1 LRLSG
6 LTRLVLRLNQAT
18 AHGDAHGL
26 TDGQML
32 AGPPVVEPLEF
43 LENGLRFTAD
53 LAHGQKTGFFF
64 DQRDNRAMVE
74 SLAAGKSVLN
84 AFAYT
89 GACSLYAARGGAT
102 SVTSLDASRPALEAA
117 VANFTLNRHVP
128 AVATAA
134 HELVVADAFQALSM
148 LAEAGRRF
156 DMVITDPPPLAR
168 NSEGIGAALA
178 AYRKLTAH
186 ALSLLNPG
194 GLLVAASCTA
204 RVPAPAFFQTVR
216 DVAEGLRRG
225 LHTIAETGQPVDHP
239 ITFKEGAYLKCLFA
253 IAS

>member
-1 LRLSG
+1 
-6 LTRLVLRLNQAT
+6 
-18 AHGDAHGL
+18 
-26 TDGQML
+26 
-32 AGPPVVEPLEF
+32 
-43 LENGLRFTAD
+43 
-53 LAHGQKTGFFF
+53 
-64 DQRDNRAMVE
+64 
-74 SLAAGKSVLN
+74 
-84 AFAYT
+84 
-89 GACSLYAARGGAT
+89 
-102 SVTSLDASRPALEAA
+102 
-117 VANFTLNRHVP
+117 
-128 AVATAA
+128 
-134 HELVVADAFQALSM
+134 
-148 LAEAGRRF
+148 
-156 DMVITDPPPLAR
+156 MVITDPPPLAR